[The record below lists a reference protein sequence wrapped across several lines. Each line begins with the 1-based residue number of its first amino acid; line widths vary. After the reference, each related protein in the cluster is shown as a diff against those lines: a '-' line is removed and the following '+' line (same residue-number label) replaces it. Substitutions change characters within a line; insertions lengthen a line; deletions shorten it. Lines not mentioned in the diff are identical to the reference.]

1 MGQDLN
7 RREASA
13 EQYPDEIDLVDVFR
27 FFYKEKRTL
36 LLGALLGG
44 LIGYAAIKIMP
55 VTYSAKMAVKVEN
68 QKSPNLSTLEAL
80 NTALLEATSSS
91 EAISLALSE
100 AARNLPD
107 FARAMESQGLSVE
120 DLSKK
125 LAAAKPQDQMVKLE
139 AGLSPASFMLTLALP
154 FKIEGVDLSLV
165 GSSLLNS
172 FAKQI
177 NADALEDQ
185 TGTVKGQT
193 GTLKGQ
199 GSHEPNEK
207 SPAQTDTPY
216 FRELVTYTEITG
228 KLAALEARLLS
239 QSSDLVLK
247 HLESPGFASMANPQ
261 EAQFARIRF
270 LLGLKAEA
278 KKSGDGE
285 SKTLQREF
293 VSLQEQALVT
303 QQKID
308 AVVEASKKN
317 GQVTVKSFFPNFV
330 SAAKIPGEPSKL
342 EAQSKKSS
350 LGLIAGIFLG
360 GMLSFMGLL
369 ATRFFKDNW
378 QRITAEG
385 SNGAS

>member
-7 RREASA
+7 RREASS

-27 FFYKEKRTL
+27 FFYKEKRIL
-36 LLGALLGG
+36 VLGALLGG

-68 QKSPNLSTLEAL
+68 QRSPNLSTLEAL
-80 NTALLEATSSS
+80 NTSLLQATSSS
-91 EAISLALSE
+91 EAVSSALSD

-107 FARAMESQGLSVE
+107 FARAIDSQGLSLE

-125 LAAAKPQDQMVKLE
+125 LAAAKPQDRIIKLE
-139 AGLSPASFMLTLALP
+139 AGLTPTNFMLSLTLP
-154 FKIEGVDLSLV
+154 FKIEGVDLSLL
-165 GSSLLNS
+165 GTSLLNS
-172 FAKQI
+172 FAKQL
-177 NADALEDQ
+177 NVDALADQ
-185 TGTVKGQT
+185 SDN
-193 GTLKGQ
+193 LENQ
-199 GSHEPNEK
+199 GKNQPTEK
-207 SPAQTDTPY
+207 SQSNLETPY
-216 FRELVTYTEITG
+216 FRELENYTEVTG

-239 QSSDLVLK
+239 QASELVK
-247 HLESPGFASMANPQ
+247 RHIESQGFSGSANPQ

-270 LLGLKAEA
+270 LLGLKAESQ
-278 KKSGDGE
+278 KSGEVE
-285 SKTLQREF
+285 SKSLQREF

-308 AVVEASKKN
+308 SVIEASKKN
-317 GQVTVKSFFPNFV
+317 SQTTVKSLFPNFV
-330 SAAKIPGEPSKL
+330 SAAKVSGEPSKL
-342 EAQSKKSS
+342 EPQSKKSS

-378 QRITAEG
+378 QRITAD
-385 SNGAS
+385 SDNGAS